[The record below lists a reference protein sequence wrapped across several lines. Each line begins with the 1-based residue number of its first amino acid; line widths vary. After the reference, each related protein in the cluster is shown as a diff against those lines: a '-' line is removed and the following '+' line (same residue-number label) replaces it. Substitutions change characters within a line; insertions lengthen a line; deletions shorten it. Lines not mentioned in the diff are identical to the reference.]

1 MKKNTI
7 KWRIFKYNIIAISV
21 LLALTT
27 IVFNITIQSYI
38 KNDIKE
44 QLSTIAQR
52 VEDTALYRGPDFSLP
67 RNRKGPVLC
76 RAGKT
81 VCFGKIT
88 IYSGFISFWTVP

>member
-52 VEDTALYRGPDFSLP
+52 VEDTALYRGPDFFPSP
-67 RNRKGPVLC
+67 GTAKAPSF
-76 RAGKT
+76 AGQAKRY
-81 VCFGKIT
+81 VSGK
-88 IYSGFISFWTVP
+88 